1 MKKEERYTIDYMK
14 KKTIIMILF
23 FLFAVGLGILWS
35 SIIRNV
41 LNGMVIECFSVCHQ
55 YSNRI
60 GTNY

>member
-14 KKTIIMILF
+14 KNIIKIIF

-35 SIIRNV
+35 SVIRNV
-41 LNGMVIECFSVCHQ
+41 LNGMVMECFSVCHQ
-55 YSNRI
+55 DSNRI